1 MHSRPQCSP
10 EPLQS
15 VREYPPDRVDGAL
28 HRDSCRSSE
37 PARGPRDEVEPV
49 GVVIG
54 RTPGD
59 LDGAEA
65 GTRDGSARSVDDQQW
80 IEGLSRTGA
89 AHERTCEELHEILF
103 RAARREAR
111 QRALYLRVAGPDLD
125 DLACQAA
132 SDALLLIIRKVRDF
146 RGESRFTTWATRFV
160 VFQVIA
166 KLRQHVRGHRSSTS
180 LPPEVWEELP
190 AAHPSPDLEAEARDL
205 ARVVLQ
211 AVDSHLT
218 ARQRTVLLG
227 LIRGAAPAALAGELE
242 LNANA
247 VYQTMFRARRSLR
260 HQLIAQ
266 GYLATSD
273 PASGP
278 TVALAENRKRAS

>member
-1 MHSRPQCSP
+1 MHGRPPCSP
-10 EPLQS
+10 EPLRS
-15 VREYPPDRVDGAL
+15 VREHPPDRVDGTVD
-28 HRDSCRSSE
+28 RDSCTSSE
-37 PARGPRDEVEPV
+37 PAHGPRHELEPV

-54 RTPGD
+54 RTTGD
-59 LDGAEA
+59 LNGAEA
-65 GTRDGSARSVDDQQW
+65 GTRDGSAGSVDDQQW

-89 AHERTCEELHEILF
+89 AHERTCEELHGILF

-111 QRALYLRVAGPDLD
+111 QRAIYLRVTGPDLD

-132 SDALLLIIRKVRDF
+132 SDALLLIIRKFRDF
-146 RGESRFTTWATRFV
+146 RGESRFTTWATGFV

-166 KLRQHVRGHRSSTS
+166 KLRQHVRRYRSSTS
-180 LPPEVWEELP
+180 LPPELWEELP

-218 ARQRTVLLG
+218 AGQRTVFLG
-227 LIRGAAPAALAGELE
+227 LVRGATPAALAGELE

-247 VYQTMFRARRSLR
+247 VHQTMFRARRSLR
-260 HQLIAQ
+260 HQLTTQ
-266 GYLATSD
+266 GYLAASG

-278 TVALAENRKRAS
+278 TVGLAVNRKRAS

>member
-1 MHSRPQCSP
+1 MHGRPRCSP
-10 EPLQS
+10 TP
-15 VREYPPDRVDGAL
+15 VRSARGHAPDRVDGAL
-28 HRDSCRSSE
+28 QRDPCRCSE
-37 PARGPRDEVEPV
+37 PAPGPSDEVEPV
-49 GVVIG
+49 AVVTG
-54 RTPGD
+54 RIPRA

-65 GTRDGSARSVDDQQW
+65 GARDGSPRSVDDQW
-80 IEGLSRTGA
+80 IEGLSCTGA

-111 QRALYLRVAGPDLD
+111 QRAIYLRVAGPDLD

-132 SDALLLIIRKVRDF
+132 SDALILIIRRVREF

-160 VFQVIA
+160 VFQVMA
-166 KLRQHVRGHRSSTS
+166 KLRQHARRHRSSTL
-180 LPPEVWEELP
+180 LPPELWEELP

-205 ARVVLQ
+205 AGVVLQ

-227 LIRGAAPAALAGELE
+227 LVRGATPAALAGELE

-247 VYQTMFRARRSLR
+247 VHQTMFRARRSLS
-260 HQLIAQ
+260 HHLIAQ

-273 PASGP
+273 PSSGP
-278 TVALAENRKRAS
+278 TVALAEPRKRAS

>member
-1 MHSRPQCSP
+1 MHGRPPWSP
-10 EPLQS
+10 KPLRP
-15 VREYPPDRVDGAL
+15 VREHPPDRVEVTL
-28 HRDSCRSSE
+28 HRASCRSSE
-37 PARGPRDEVEPV
+37 LARGPHGEVERV
-49 GVVIG
+49 GVVMG
-54 RTPGD
+54 RAPVD
-59 LDGAEA
+59 LDSAEA
-65 GTRDGSARSVDDQQW
+65 GTRVGSARSVDDQQW
-80 IEGLSRTGA
+80 IEGLSGTGA
-89 AHERTCEELHEILF
+89 GHERACEELHEILF

-111 QRALYLRVAGPDLD
+111 QRGLYLRVAGPDLD

-205 ARVVLQ
+205 ARVVMQ
-211 AVDSHLT
+211 GVDSHLT
-218 ARQRTVLLG
+218 ARQRTVLLA
-227 LIRGAAPAALAGELE
+227 LARGAAPAALAGELE

-247 VYQTMFRARRSLR
+247 VHQTMFRARRRLR
-260 HQLIAQ
+260 HHLIAQ
-266 GYLATSD
+266 GYLAPSD
-273 PASGP
+273 SASGP

>member
-1 MHSRPQCSP
+1 M
-10 EPLQS
+10 
-15 VREYPPDRVDGAL
+15 GA
-28 HRDSCRSSE
+28 
-37 PARGPRDEVEPV
+37 A
-49 GVVIG
+49 IG

-59 LDGAEA
+59 LDLDLAEA
-65 GTRDGSARSVDDQQW
+65 GTRDHVDRSVDDRQW

-111 QRALYLRVAGPDLD
+111 QRAPYLRVAGPDLD

-132 SDALLLIIRKVRDF
+132 SDALLLVIGKIRDF

-160 VFQVIA
+160 VFQVMA
-166 KLRQHVRGHRSSTS
+166 KLRQHARRRRSSTF
-180 LPPEVWEELP
+180 LPPELWEELP

-205 ARVVLQ
+205 AGVVLQ

-227 LIRGAAPAALAGELE
+227 LVRGASPAALAGELQ

-247 VYQTMFRARRSLR
+247 VHQTMFRARRSLR
-260 HQLIAQ
+260 HHLIAQ

>member
-1 MHSRPQCSP
+1 M
-10 EPLQS
+10 
-15 VREYPPDRVDGAL
+15 GA
-28 HRDSCRSSE
+28 
-37 PARGPRDEVEPV
+37 A
-49 GVVIG
+49 IG

-59 LDGAEA
+59 LDLDLAEA
-65 GTRDGSARSVDDQQW
+65 GTRDHVDRSVDDRQW

-111 QRALYLRVAGPDLD
+111 QRAPYLRVAGPDLD

-132 SDALLLIIRKVRDF
+132 SDALLLVIGKIRDF

-160 VFQVIA
+160 VFQVMA
-166 KLRQHVRGHRSSTS
+166 KLRQHARRRRSSTF
-180 LPPEVWEELP
+180 LPPELWEELP

-205 ARVVLQ
+205 AGVVLK

-218 ARQRTVLLG
+218 AGQRTVLLG
-227 LIRGAAPAALAGELE
+227 LVRGATPAALAGELE

-247 VYQTMFRARRSLR
+247 VHQTMFRARRSLR
-260 HQLIAQ
+260 HHLIAR
-266 GYLATSD
+266 GYLATSEA
-273 PASGP
+273 ASGP
-278 TVALAENRKRAS
+278 TVALAENRQRAS

>member
-1 MHSRPQCSP
+1 MHDRPPCSP

-15 VREYPPDRVDGAL
+15 VREHPPDRVDGTL

-37 PARGPRDEVEPV
+37 LAHGPRDELEPV
-49 GVVIG
+49 GVAMG
-54 RTPGD
+54 RTPGV

-89 AHERTCEELHEILF
+89 AHERTCEELHEVLF

-146 RGESRFTTWATRFV
+146 RGESLFTTWATRFV
-160 VFQVIA
+160 VYQVIA
-166 KLRQHVRGHRSSTS
+166 KLRQHVRRHRSSTS
-180 LPPEVWEELP
+180 LPPELWEELP
-190 AAHPSPDLEAEARDL
+190 AAHPGPDLEAEARDL

-218 ARQRTVLLG
+218 AGQRTVLLG
-227 LIRGAAPAALAGELE
+227 LVRGATPAALAGELE
-242 LNANA
+242 LKTNA
-247 VYQTMFRARRSLR
+247 VHQTMFRARRSLR

-273 PASGP
+273 AASGP
-278 TVALAENRKRAS
+278 TVALA